1 MKDREMI
8 NMFWKECNEPSF
20 DKHICQPDNFF
31 YLNGKNIIYL
41 RVTEIVMNYMEADK
55 SNFGKLKRKLIEN
68 QKIFQYVYASV
79 YREVYSFVEKRGAD
93 MRNNLHL
100 NLKSRKIEK
109 NIHKNQF
116 MDTFQSLRT
125 GHHPR
130 VRFRKKILTDE
141 DFEEEK
147 KTAEEQKQ
155 KEMDNKKQKKE
166 SVEVKLLQKTKNL
179 IE

>member
-1 MKDREMI
+1 MNSFSLKSKIFDVKDREMI

-31 YLNGKNIIYL
+31 YLNGKNVIYL

-79 YREVYSFVEKRGAD
+79 YHEVYSFVEKRGAD

-100 NLKSRKIEK
+100 NLKGGKIEK

-116 MDTFQSLRT
+116 MDTFQSLRI

-130 VRFRKKILTDE
+130 VRFRKKFSRMRTLRKR
-141 DFEEEK
+141 K
-147 KTAEEQKQ
+147 KLLRNKSKKKWTIK
-155 KEMDNKKQKKE
+155 NKKKKA
-166 SVEVKLLQKTKNL
+166 
-179 IE
+179 

>member
-1 MKDREMI
+1 M
-8 NMFWKECNEPSF
+8 
-20 DKHICQPDNFF
+20 
-31 YLNGKNIIYL
+31 
-41 RVTEIVMNYMEADK
+41 TEIVMNYMEADK

-100 NLKSRKIEK
+100 NLKSGKIEK

-130 VRFRKKILTDE
+130 VRFRKKLSRMRTLRKR
-141 DFEEEK
+141 K
-147 KTAEEQKQ
+147 KLLRNKSKKKWTIK
-155 KEMDNKKQKKE
+155 NKKKRA
-166 SVEVKLLQKTKNL
+166 
-179 IE
+179 